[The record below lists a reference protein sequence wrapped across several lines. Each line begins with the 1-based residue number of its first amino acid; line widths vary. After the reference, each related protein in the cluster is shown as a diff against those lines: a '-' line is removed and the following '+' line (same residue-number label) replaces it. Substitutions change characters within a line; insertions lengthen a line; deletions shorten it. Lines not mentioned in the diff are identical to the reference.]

1 MDLSKYSYFF
11 RGFLPPEG
19 FCIGV
24 VAFVPS
30 VSEVPSTF
38 TELQDSLRNSWA
50 PGVLLRLLAVPT
62 SPANS
67 GELANPDLSTIYL
80 SSVLYLLRSET
91 RISLHRVHPFTGAVI
106 NVLQKNTDYYPSPL
120 QVSYVFLC
128 ISIVRSF
135 KCLAS
140 IYKFSKFQLQATE
153 GGTITARVAGVGRFS
168 ARAKNAI
175 NSFVKRIFANSQ
187 RKKRHFFAFNQKKLY
202 VGIHAF

>member
-50 PGVLLRLLAVPT
+50 PGVLLRLLAVPP

-67 GELANPDLSTIYL
+67 GELANPDLSSIYL

-106 NVLQKNTDYYPSPL
+106 NVLQKNTDYFPSPL

-153 GGTITARVAGVGRFS
+153 GGSITARVAGVGRFL

-175 NSFVKRIFANSQ
+175 NSFVKRVFANSSLT
-187 RKKRHFFAFNQKKLY
+187 KNSY
-202 VGIHAF
+202 I

>member
-50 PGVLLRLLAVPT
+50 PGVLLRLLAVPP

-67 GELANPDLSTIYL
+67 GELENPDLSSIYL

-106 NVLQKNTDYYPSPL
+106 NVLQKNTDYFPSPL

-128 ISIVRSF
+128 ISRQYGVSNVQPRFTNSANF
-135 KCLAS
+135 NSRPQRVELSLPGWQELAGSRRGQKTPS
-140 IYKFSKFQLQATE
+140 ILSSNAYQL
-153 GGTITARVAGVGRFS
+153 ICD
-168 ARAKNAI
+168 
-175 NSFVKRIFANSQ
+175 
-187 RKKRHFFAFNQKKLY
+187 KKTCFFC
-202 VGIHAF
+202 I